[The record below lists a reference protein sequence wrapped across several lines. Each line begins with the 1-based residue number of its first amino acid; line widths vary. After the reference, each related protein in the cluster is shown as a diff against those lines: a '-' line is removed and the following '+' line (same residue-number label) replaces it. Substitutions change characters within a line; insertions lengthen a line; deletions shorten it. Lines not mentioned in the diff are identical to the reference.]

1 MGMDFRQTK
10 VVVLHDLA
18 SAYRR
23 VAVILTV
30 VFFAVFWY
38 FVFKAFNDGMVD
50 AIDQGEELS
59 LFFFWFFDEI
69 DPGQLTAA
77 PSTFL
82 FLYSLVAFL
91 TTHYFVITM
100 TSDQTASDIGNR
112 YFRYLVT
119 RCGRTELFTGRL
131 ISVLIITL
139 LTIVLGGIAALLT
152 IGYVDGELSTGSI
165 SFAILTSFWLFLL
178 CLPFVSLSAMISA
191 WSGSVAIS
199 MLCTSAIALVFPKLF
214 DFIELKWKHIEG
226 IENLRAFFP
235 GGVTDSVLGGNANA
249 LTAIVPILYLVVF
262 GWIGCRVFRTREFL

>member
-1 MGMDFRQTK
+1 MDFRQTR

-23 VAVILTV
+23 VAVILTLA
-30 VFFAVFWY
+30 FFGFFWY
-38 FVFKAFNDGMVD
+38 FVLKWFNEGIIS
-50 AIDQGEELS
+50 AIEEHEEFS
-59 LFFFWFFDEI
+59 FIFFWFFEEI
-69 DPGQLTAA
+69 DPDQLSLA

-82 FLYSLVAFL
+82 FLYSFVAFQ
-91 TTHYFVITM
+91 TTHLFVIIM

-139 LTIVLGGIAALLT
+139 LTITLGGIAALLT
-152 IGYVDGELSTGSI
+152 IGFADGELSSKSI
-165 SFAILTSFWLFLL
+165 SFSLRTALWLFLL

-199 MLCTSAIALVFPKLF
+199 MLCTSAIALVFPKIF
-214 DFIELKWKHIEG
+214 DLIELKWKHMDG
-226 IENLRAFFP
+226 IEHLRSFFP
-235 GGVTDSVLGGNANA
+235 GGVTDSVLGGNANS
-249 LTAIVPILYLVVF
+249 LTVIVPIAYLVVF
-262 GWIGCRVFRTREFL
+262 GWIGCWLFRTREFL